1 MKTLLIMRHGKSS
14 WKHKELE
21 DHERPLSKRG
31 LRDSAKMGELLQKRE
46 LVPQMILVSTAVR
59 TTQTAKL
66 LVETSGF
73 KGEIIALNSLYLA
86 EAENYLHDLLS
97 LPDQIE
103 RVMIIGHNPGLEALL
118 QILSGRIEALPTGVV
133 AYLSLPINHWS
144 EVNNKVEG
152 ELVELWRPK
161 ELHDVEDIEEEV
173 EKEEKKDKE
182 KKEDKK
188 EDKKDKKKDK
198 HPQKKKK

>member
-14 WKHKELE
+14 WKHKELK

-31 LRDSAKMGELLQKRE
+31 VRDSLKMGELLLQRE
-46 LVPQMILVSTAVR
+46 LVPQLILVSTAVR
-59 TTQTAKL
+59 TKETAKL
-66 LVETSGF
+66 LVEASGF
-73 KGEIIALNSLYLA
+73 QGETIALDSLYLA
-86 EAENYLHDLLS
+86 EAEEYLHDLLT
-97 LPDQIE
+97 LPNEIE

-133 AYLSLPINHWS
+133 AYISLPINHWS
-144 EVNNKVEG
+144 EVHNKIEG

-161 ELHDVEDIEEEV
+161 ELHDEAVEEEE
-173 EKEEKKDKE
+173 EKEEKKEKE

-188 EDKKDKKKDK
+188 DVKKDK
-198 HPQKKKK
+198 HPKKKKK

>member
-14 WKHKELE
+14 WKHKELK

-46 LVPQMILVSTAVR
+46 LVPQLILVSTAVR
-59 TTQTAKL
+59 TTETAKL

-73 KGEIIALNSLYLA
+73 KGETIALDSLYLA
-86 EAENYLHDLLS
+86 EAEEYLHDLLTIA
-97 LPDQIE
+97 DDIE

-133 AYLSLPINHWS
+133 AYISLPINHWS
-144 EVNNKVEG
+144 EVHNKVEG
-152 ELVELWRPK
+152 DLVELWRPK
-161 ELHDVEDIEEEV
+161 ELHDDGDVEVEV
-173 EKEEKKDKE
+173 EKEDKKDKE
-182 KKEDKK
+182 KKEVKK
-188 EDKKDKKKDK
+188 EEKKDKKKDK

>member
-14 WKHKELE
+14 WKNKELK

-31 LRDSAKMGELLQKRE
+31 VRDSIKMGELLQHRE
-46 LVPQMILVSTAVR
+46 LVPQLILVSTAVR
-59 TTQTAKL
+59 TKETAKL
-66 LVETSGF
+66 LVEASGF
-73 KGEIIALNSLYLA
+73 QGETIALDSLYLA
-86 EAENYLHDLLS
+86 EAEEYLHDLLT
-97 LPDQIE
+97 LPNEIE

-133 AYLSLPINHWS
+133 AYISLPINHWTD
-144 EVNNKVEG
+144 VHNKIEG

-161 ELHDVEDIEEEV
+161 ELLDVEVAEEEV
-173 EKEEKKDKE
+173 EKENKKEKE

-188 EDKKDKKKDK
+188 DLKKDK
-198 HPQKKKK
+198 HPRKKKK

>member
-14 WKHKELE
+14 WKHKELK

-31 LRDSAKMGELLQKRE
+31 TKDSVKMGELLRERE
-46 LVPQMILVSTAVR
+46 LVPQLILVSTAVR
-59 TTQTAKL
+59 TIETAKL
-66 LVETSGF
+66 LVESSGF
-73 KGEIIALNSLYLA
+73 QGDTIALDSLYLA
-86 EAENYLHDLLS
+86 EAEEYLHDLLT
-97 LPDQIE
+97 LPNEIE

-133 AYLSLPINHWS
+133 AYISLPINHWS
-144 EVNNKVEG
+144 DVHNKIEG

-161 ELHDVEDIEEEV
+161 ELHDVEPEEEV
-173 EKEEKKDKE
+173 EVEKEDKKEKV

-188 EDKKDKKKDK
+188 ELKKDK
-198 HPQKKKK
+198 HPKKKKK